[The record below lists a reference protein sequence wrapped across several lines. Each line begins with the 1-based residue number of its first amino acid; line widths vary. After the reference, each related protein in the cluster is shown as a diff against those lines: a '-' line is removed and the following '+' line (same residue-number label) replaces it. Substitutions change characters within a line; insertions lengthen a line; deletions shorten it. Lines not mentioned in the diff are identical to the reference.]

1 MLKIYY
7 RISEAGYN
15 KVKPSFIN
23 NENCLRNFVKHFDPN
38 IITVIADNVG
48 EETFAMISKYV
59 PVENIQKHSVGN
71 GAGTFNLALDQA
83 LKLEDETTVYFV
95 ENDYLHRAGARKVL
109 EEIFLAGVSYVTL
122 YDHPDKYVLAEHG
135 GNKLCK
141 DGPEITRV
149 LVSQHTHWKVTN
161 STTMTFAAKVKTL
174 KADEDLLRKYTNGIH
189 PENGKVTGHPYDF
202 SMFLELNARKR
213 ILISPIPGYSTH
225 GETYLMSPLINWQNE
240 VDDYHVHLH

>member
-1 MLKIYY
+1 
-7 RISEAGYN
+7 
-15 KVKPSFIN
+15 
-23 NENCLRNFVKHFDPN
+23 
-38 IITVIADNVG
+38 
-48 EETFAMISKYV
+48 MISKYV

-83 LKLEDETTVYFV
+83 LQLEDDTVVYFV
-95 ENDYLHRAGARKVL
+95 ENDYLHRAGARQAL
-109 EEIFLAGVSYVTL
+109 EEVFASGVQYVTL

-149 LVSQHTHWKVTN
+149 FVSRHTHWKVTN

-174 KADEDLLRKYTNGIH
+174 KADEDILRKYTNGIH
-189 PENGKVTGHPYDF
+189 PESGKATGHPYDF

-225 GETYLMSPLINWQNE
+225 GETYFMSPLINWQNE